1 MLLACRFD
9 TLELAQ
15 IAFPH
20 RFPIF
25 LYTSSDDVTTETML
39 RRFGIL
45 RPLPVVE
52 SPGDGYQLLAEFAPF
67 MMARK
72 LGLQRTTCQI
82 FPASTPVTTLMDLQ
96 ALLLRQ
102 AGETSPVVHA
112 WLASQAHEALDA
124 PDLLALLDL
133 MGYKPQPH
141 KLKELIDLLQLE
153 SSILLALHQARL
165 AYKSVRQLTLLDPED
180 QKVVVRIIS
189 AYRLG
194 GSKQQKLL
202 DMLVELVMR
211 ENKSVLDL
219 VGAWLP
225 EENAADNLPQR
236 AQHLL
241 DFLQANCYPARTAAE
256 KDFQGLVRKLQPP
269 EGITIDHGLNF
280 EDDSVEV
287 RLRFTNGQSL
297 QQHWPT
303 LRSLI
308 T

>member
-1 MLLACRFD
+1 
-9 TLELAQ
+9 
-15 IAFPH
+15 
-20 RFPIF
+20 
-25 LYTSSDDVTTETML
+25 
-39 RRFGIL
+39 
-45 RPLPVVE
+45 
-52 SPGDGYQLLAEFAPF
+52 
-67 MMARK
+67 
-72 LGLQRTTCQI
+72 
-82 FPASTPVTTLMDLQ
+82 
-96 ALLLRQ
+96 
-102 AGETSPVVHA
+102 
-112 WLASQAHEALDA
+112 
-124 PDLLALLDL
+124 

-211 ENKSVLDL
+211 ENRSVLDL